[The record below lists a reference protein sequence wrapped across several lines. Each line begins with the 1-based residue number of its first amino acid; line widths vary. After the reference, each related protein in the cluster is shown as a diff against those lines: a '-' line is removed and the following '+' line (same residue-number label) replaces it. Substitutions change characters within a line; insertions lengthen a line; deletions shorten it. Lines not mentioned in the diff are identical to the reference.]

1 MGEWTKRDS
10 NNNLRKQIETIIK
23 KRPVGSIIRTEYVMK
38 ELSEHKSRDMN
49 TKRVGVLLREREDL
63 NKVASSQW
71 RRIL

>member
-23 KRPVGSIIRTEYVMK
+23 KRPVGSIIRTEHVLK